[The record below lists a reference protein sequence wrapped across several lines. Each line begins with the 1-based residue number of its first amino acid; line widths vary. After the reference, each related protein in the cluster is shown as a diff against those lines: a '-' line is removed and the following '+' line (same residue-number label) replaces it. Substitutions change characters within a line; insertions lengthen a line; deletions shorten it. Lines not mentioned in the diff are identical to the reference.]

1 MSYKELQRKLG
12 YSFKNIELLKL
23 ALIHKS
29 YSNTTNNE
37 RLEFLGDSIL
47 NTVISQYLFLKFS
60 NEKEGLL
67 TRMRAYLVK
76 AETLTMKAE
85 ELDLI
90 DCIQLSRGT
99 ANLSRERKNSILE
112 DSFEATIGAIF
123 LDSGWDQVNM
133 IVLGIFNNE
142 LKHLSADMNFKDP
155 KTELQELLQSMKLN
169 LPVYSIEEIAGG
181 GFNCSVNYDDNIF
194 SSSGI
199 TKRSAG
205 TSTATKVLEYMRNVH
220 D

>member
-1 MSYKELQRKLG
+1 MYQELQSKLG

-29 YSNTTNNE
+29 YSNTSNNE

-85 ELDLI
+85 ELSLI
-90 DCIQLSRGT
+90 DHIQLSKGT

-123 LDSGWDQVNM
+123 LDSSWDQVNL
-133 IVLGIFNNE
+133 IVLSLFNNE
-142 LKHLSADMNFKDP
+142 LSSLSADMSFKDP
-155 KTELQELLQSMKLN
+155 KTELQELLQSMKLD
-169 LPVYSIEEIAGG
+169 LPNYVIEESLGG
-181 GFNCSVNYDDNIF
+181 GFNCNVSYDNNNF
-194 SSSGI
+194 SSPGI
-199 TKRSAG
+199 TKRSAQ
-205 TSTATKVLEYMRNVH
+205 TATAMKVLEYIRVSN

>member
-1 MSYKELQRKLG
+1 MSYKELQTKLG

-85 ELDLI
+85 ELGLI
-90 DCIQLSRGT
+90 DYIQLSKGQPI
-99 ANLSRERKNSILE
+99 S
-112 DSFEATIGAIF
+112 
-123 LDSGWDQVNM
+123 
-133 IVLGIFNNE
+133 
-142 LKHLSADMNFKDP
+142 
-155 KTELQELLQSMKLN
+155 QENARTQ
-169 LPVYSIEEIAGG
+169 
-181 GFNCSVNYDDNIF
+181 F
-194 SSSGI
+194 
-199 TKRSAG
+199 
-205 TSTATKVLEYMRNVH
+205 
-220 D
+220 

>member
-1 MSYKELQRKLG
+1 MSYNELQTKLG

-85 ELDLI
+85 ELGLI
-90 DCIQLSRGT
+90 DYIQLSKGT

-133 IVLGIFNNE
+133 IVLEFLITN
-142 LKHLSADMNFKDP
+142 LSIYQ
-155 KTELQELLQSMKLN
+155 L
-169 LPVYSIEEIAGG
+169 I
-181 GFNCSVNYDDNIF
+181 
-194 SSSGI
+194 
-199 TKRSAG
+199 
-205 TSTATKVLEYMRNVH
+205 
-220 D
+220 

>member
-1 MSYKELQRKLG
+1 MYQELQSKLG

-29 YSNTTNNE
+29 YSNTSNNE

-85 ELDLI
+85 ELSLI
-90 DCIQLSRGT
+90 DHIQLSKGT

-123 LDSGWDQVNM
+123 LDSSWDQVNL
-133 IVLGIFNNE
+133 IVLSLFNNE
-142 LKHLSADMNFKDP
+142 LSSLSADMSFKDP
-155 KTELQELLQSMKLN
+155 KTELQELLQSMRLD
-169 LPVYSIEEIAGG
+169 LPNYVIEESLGG
-181 GFNCSVNYDDNIF
+181 GFNCNVSYDNNNF
-194 SSSGI
+194 SSPGI
-199 TKRSAG
+199 TKRSAQ
-205 TSTATKVLEYMRNVH
+205 TATAMKVLEYIRASN

>member
-1 MSYKELQRKLG
+1 MYQELQSKLG

-29 YSNTTNNE
+29 YSNTSNNE

-85 ELDLI
+85 ELSLI
-90 DCIQLSRGT
+90 DHIQLSKGT

-123 LDSGWDQVNM
+123 LDSSWDQVNL
-133 IVLGIFNNE
+133 IVLSLFNNE
-142 LKHLSADMNFKDP
+142 LSSLSADMSFKDP
-155 KTELQELLQSMKLN
+155 KTELQELLQSMKLD
-169 LPVYSIEEIAGG
+169 LPNYVIEESLGG
-181 GFNCSVNYDDNIF
+181 GFNCNVSYDNNNF
-194 SSSGI
+194 SSPGI
-199 TKRSAG
+199 TKRSAQ
-205 TSTATKVLEYMRNVH
+205 TATAMKVLEYIRASN

>member
-1 MSYKELQRKLG
+1 MSYNELQTRLG

-85 ELDLI
+85 ELGLI
-90 DCIQLSRGT
+90 DYIQLSKGT

-123 LDSGWDQVNM
+123 LDSGWDQV
-133 IVLGIFNNE
+133 
-142 LKHLSADMNFKDP
+142 LS
-155 KTELQELLQSMKLN
+155 L
-169 LPVYSIEEIAGG
+169 IHI
-181 GFNCSVNYDDNIF
+181 
-194 SSSGI
+194 
-199 TKRSAG
+199 
-205 TSTATKVLEYMRNVH
+205 
-220 D
+220 

>member
-1 MSYKELQRKLG
+1 MYSELQSKLG
-12 YSFKNIELLKL
+12 YNFKNIELLKL
-23 ALIHKS
+23 ALVHKS
-29 YSNTTNNE
+29 YSNTSNNE

-85 ELDLI
+85 ELSLI
-90 DCIQLSRGT
+90 DHIRLSKGT

-123 LDSGWDQVNM
+123 LDSSWDQVNL
-133 IVLGIFNNE
+133 IVLSLFNNE
-142 LKHLSADMNFKDP
+142 LNSLSADMSFKDP
-155 KTELQELLQSMKLN
+155 KTELQELLQSMKLD
-169 LPVYSIEEIAGG
+169 LPQYIIEESPDG
-181 GFNCSVNYDDNIF
+181 GFKCSVSYDDNNFI
-194 SSSGI
+194 SSGI
-199 TKRSAG
+199 TKRSAQ
-205 TSTATKVLEYMRNVH
+205 TSTATKVLEYIRASN

>member
-1 MSYKELQRKLG
+1 MSYKELQSKLG

-85 ELDLI
+85 ERGLI
-90 DCIQLSRGT
+90 DYIQLSKGT

-123 LDSGWDQVNM
+123 LDS
-133 IVLGIFNNE
+133 
-142 LKHLSADMNFKDP
+142 
-155 KTELQELLQSMKLN
+155 
-169 LPVYSIEEIAGG
+169 
-181 GFNCSVNYDDNIF
+181 NYDHQIYDIVPF
-194 SSSGI
+194 FI
-199 TKRSAG
+199 
-205 TSTATKVLEYMRNVH
+205 
-220 D
+220 

>member
-1 MSYKELQRKLG
+1 MYSELQSKLG
-12 YSFKNIELLKL
+12 YNFKNIELLKL
-23 ALIHKS
+23 ALVHKS
-29 YSNTTNNE
+29 YSNTSNNE

-85 ELDLI
+85 ELSLI
-90 DCIQLSRGT
+90 DHIRLSKGT

-123 LDSGWDQVNM
+123 LDSSWDQVNL
-133 IVLGIFNNE
+133 IVLSLFNNE
-142 LKHLSADMNFKDP
+142 LNSLSADMSFKDP
-155 KTELQELLQSMKLN
+155 KTELQELLQSMKLD
-169 LPVYSIEEIAGG
+169 LTPVY
-181 GFNCSVNYDDNIF
+181 Y
-194 SSSGI
+194 
-199 TKRSAG
+199 
-205 TSTATKVLEYMRNVH
+205 
-220 D
+220 

>member
-1 MSYKELQRKLG
+1 MYSELQSKLG
-12 YSFKNIELLKL
+12 YNFKNIELLKL
-23 ALIHKS
+23 ALVHKS
-29 YSNTTNNE
+29 YSNTSNNE

-85 ELDLI
+85 ELSLI
-90 DCIQLSRGT
+90 DHIRLSKGT

-123 LDSGWDQVNM
+123 LDSSWDQVNL
-133 IVLGIFNNE
+133 IVLSLFNNE
-142 LKHLSADMNFKDP
+142 LNSLSADMSFKDP
-155 KTELQELLQSMKLN
+155 KTELQELLQSMKLD
-169 LPVYSIEEIAGG
+169 LPQYIIEESPDG
-181 GFNCSVNYDDNIF
+181 GFICSVSYGDNNFI
-194 SSSGI
+194 SSGI
-199 TKRSAG
+199 TKRSAQ
-205 TSTATKVLEYMRNVH
+205 TSTATKVLEYIRASN

>member
-1 MSYKELQRKLG
+1 
-12 YSFKNIELLKL
+12 
-23 ALIHKS
+23 
-29 YSNTTNNE
+29 
-37 RLEFLGDSIL
+37 
-47 NTVISQYLFLKFS
+47 
-60 NEKEGLL
+60 
-67 TRMRAYLVK
+67 MRAYLVK

-85 ELDLI
+85 ELGLI
-90 DCIQLSRGT
+90 DHIQLSKGT

-123 LDSGWDQVNM
+123 LDSGWDQVNL

-142 LKHLSADMNFKDP
+142 LKHLSADMSFKDP

-199 TKRSAG
+199 TKRSAE
-205 TSTATKVLEYMRNVH
+205 TSTATKVLEYMRKVH

>member
-1 MSYKELQRKLG
+1 MSYKELQTKLG

-85 ELDLI
+85 ELGLI
-90 DCIQLSRGT
+90 DYIQLSKGT

-123 LDSGWDQVNM
+123 LDSGWEQVNM
-133 IVLGIFNNE
+133 IVLG
-142 LKHLSADMNFKDP
+142 
-155 KTELQELLQSMKLN
+155 
-169 LPVYSIEEIAGG
+169 
-181 GFNCSVNYDDNIF
+181 
-194 SSSGI
+194 
-199 TKRSAG
+199 
-205 TSTATKVLEYMRNVH
+205 
-220 D
+220 

>member
-1 MSYKELQRKLG
+1 MSYKELQSKLG

-90 DCIQLSRGT
+90 DYIQLSRGT

-142 LKHLSADMNFKDP
+142 LKHLSADMSFKDP

-169 LPVYSIEEIAGG
+169 LPVYAIEEIAGG

-199 TKRSAG
+199 TKRSAE

>member
-1 MSYKELQRKLG
+1 MSYNELQTKLG

-85 ELDLI
+85 ELGLI
-90 DCIQLSRGT
+90 DYIQLSKGT
-99 ANLSRERKNSILE
+99 ANLSRERKNSMLE
-112 DSFEATIGAIF
+112 ESCEATIGAIF
-123 LDSGWDQVNM
+123 LDYGLDHVNM
-133 IVLGIFNNE
+133 IVL
-142 LKHLSADMNFKDP
+142 
-155 KTELQELLQSMKLN
+155 
-169 LPVYSIEEIAGG
+169 
-181 GFNCSVNYDDNIF
+181 
-194 SSSGI
+194 
-199 TKRSAG
+199 
-205 TSTATKVLEYMRNVH
+205 
-220 D
+220 

>member
-1 MSYKELQRKLG
+1 MYSELQSKLG
-12 YSFKNIELLKL
+12 YNFKNIELLKL
-23 ALIHKS
+23 ALVHKS
-29 YSNTTNNE
+29 YSSTSNNE

-85 ELDLI
+85 ELSLI
-90 DCIQLSRGT
+90 DHIRLSKGT

-123 LDSGWDQVNM
+123 LDSSWDQVNL
-133 IVLGIFNNE
+133 IVLSLFNNE
-142 LKHLSADMNFKDP
+142 LNSLSADMSFKDP
-155 KTELQELLQSMKLN
+155 KTELQELLQSMKLD
-169 LPVYSIEEIAGG
+169 LPQYIIEESPDG
-181 GFNCSVNYDDNIF
+181 GFNCSVCYDDNNFI
-194 SSSGI
+194 SSGI
-199 TKRSAG
+199 TKRSAQ
-205 TSTATKVLEYMRNVH
+205 TSTATKVLEYIRASN

>member
-1 MSYKELQRKLG
+1 MSYNELQTRLG

-85 ELDLI
+85 ELGLI
-90 DCIQLSRGT
+90 DYIQLSKGT

-112 DSFEATIGAIF
+112 DSFEATIGC
-123 LDSGWDQVNM
+123 LVNT
-133 IVLGIFNNE
+133 
-142 LKHLSADMNFKDP
+142 SAH
-155 KTELQELLQSMKLN
+155 
-169 LPVYSIEEIAGG
+169 
-181 GFNCSVNYDDNIF
+181 
-194 SSSGI
+194 
-199 TKRSAG
+199 SAA
-205 TSTATKVLEYMRNVH
+205 S
-220 D
+220 

>member
-1 MSYKELQRKLG
+1 MYQELQSKLG

-29 YSNTTNNE
+29 YSNTSNNE

-47 NTVISQYLFLKFS
+47 NTVISQYLFLKFN

-85 ELDLI
+85 ELSLI
-90 DCIQLSRGT
+90 DHIQLSKGT

-123 LDSGWDQVNM
+123 LDSSWDQVNL
-133 IVLGIFNNE
+133 IVLSLFNNE
-142 LKHLSADMNFKDP
+142 LSSLSADMSFKDP
-155 KTELQELLQSMKLN
+155 KTELQELLQSMKLD
-169 LPVYSIEEIAGG
+169 LPNYVIEESLGG
-181 GFNCSVNYDDNIF
+181 GFNCNVSYDNNNF
-194 SSSGI
+194 SSPGI
-199 TKRSAG
+199 TKRSAQ
-205 TSTATKVLEYMRNVH
+205 TATAMKVLEYIRASN

>member
-1 MSYKELQRKLG
+1 MSYNELQTKLG

-85 ELDLI
+85 ELGLI
-90 DCIQLSRGT
+90 DYIQLSKGT

-123 LDSGWDQVNM
+123 LDSSWDQVNL
-133 IVLGIFNNE
+133 IVLSLFNNE
-142 LKHLSADMNFKDP
+142 LSSLSADMSFKDP
-155 KTELQELLQSMKLN
+155 KTELQELLQSMKLD
-169 LPVYSIEEIAGG
+169 LPNYVIEESLGG
-181 GFNCSVNYDDNIF
+181 GFNCNVSYDNNNF
-194 SSSGI
+194 SSPGI
-199 TKRSAG
+199 TKRSAQ
-205 TSTATKVLEYMRNVH
+205 TATAMKVLEYIRASN